1 MQFGFNVLKSPFSY
15 FTSLAGVIVHDE
27 EPLPVP
33 FWSRSR
39 KGDIEMC
46 PNKLREKLSV
56 PFFYTLPLEP
66 RLSRKRLLLLNATEV
81 HQPSLYCL
89 SR

>member
-15 FTSLAGVIVHDE
+15 LTSLAGVIVHDKE
-27 EPLPVP
+27 L

-56 PFFYTLPLEP
+56 HFFIHFL
-66 RLSRKRLLLLNATEV
+66 
-81 HQPSLYCL
+81 
-89 SR
+89 